1 VVWLPISSPRRG
13 SASRQRAA
21 RDAGF
26 SLLEVVC
33 TLAILAMLAAI
44 AAPRLPRNTSRAHL
58 EGYAVKIA
66 ALLKADRYAA
76 MRRRESIATEV
87 NASARIVRSGATGQF
102 VEIPSDVIL
111 DSHLAARCQN
121 HQRESSVRFLASGM
135 SCGGVI
141 VLRRSEFGYEVRVNW
156 LTGGVEIGA
165 ITIS

>member
-1 VVWLPISSPRRG
+1 MWLPISSPRRD
-13 SASRQRAA
+13 SASRQAST

-44 AAPRLPRNTSRAHL
+44 AAPRLPRDTSRAHL

-87 NASARIVRSGATGQF
+87 NASARTVRSGATGQF
-102 VEIPSDVIL
+102 VEIPSDVVV
-111 DSHLAARCQN
+111 DSHLADRCQD
-121 HQRESSVRFLASGM
+121 HRRESSIRFLASGM

-141 VLRRSEFGYEVRVNW
+141 VLRRTGFGYEVRINW

>member
-13 SASRQRAA
+13 STSRQDSTR
-21 RDAGF
+21 AGF

-33 TLAILAMLAAI
+33 TLAILGMLAAI
-44 AAPRLPRNTSRAHL
+44 AAPRLPRDTSRAHL
-58 EGYAVKIA
+58 EAYAVKIA

-87 NASARIVRSGATGQF
+87 NASARVVRSGATGQL
-102 VEIPSDVIL
+102 VEIPSDVIV

-121 HQRESSVRFLASGM
+121 HRRESSIRFLASGM

-141 VLRRSEFGYEVRVNW
+141 VLRRSGFGYEVRVNW
-156 LTGGVEIGA
+156 LTGGIEIGT